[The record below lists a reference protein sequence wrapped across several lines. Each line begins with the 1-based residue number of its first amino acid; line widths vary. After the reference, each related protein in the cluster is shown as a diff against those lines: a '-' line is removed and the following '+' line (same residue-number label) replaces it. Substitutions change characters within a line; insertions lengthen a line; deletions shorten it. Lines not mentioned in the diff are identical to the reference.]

1 MQEWINPVE
10 QVTFTSKGLFDEDA
24 KFSQNDVIGYTSK
37 SKQFRDWLRGAR
49 YSAVTETGAAASKL
63 ILMEDLPNHKAEEF
77 HEILQN
83 FTRQRCPIPI
93 VIIISESASAK
104 KTGSIRQI
112 FPPESMERLGIQS
125 IVFNPVTS
133 ANMVKALT
141 RIAVVEA
148 QGERRFSV
156 PDKIALESLAESAGG
171 DIRAAINAL
180 QFSCLNDNVDLREAF
195 HSTNKVSK
203 AKPVRGKSKSIKAS
217 SEFSKIGG
225 KDQSLVMFHALGKVL
240 YAKREEELEPATLPS
255 HLSRHSRRT
264 LISNPDEVIDKT
276 TLSPD
281 AFNCFLHHNFPP
293 FYSKLEDASRV
304 SEYFSTSDLLLREW
318 GPAGK
323 ISLSELVEL

>member
-1 MQEWINPVE
+1 ME

-49 YSAVTETGAAASKL
+49 YSAVTETGGAASKL

-83 FTRQRCPIPI
+83 FTKQRCRIPI

-112 FPPESMERLGIQS
+112 FPPESMERLGIHS
-125 IVFNPVTS
+125 IVFNPLTS

-141 RIAVVEA
+141 RIAAVEA

-156 PDKIALESLAESAGG
+156 PDKVALESLAESAGG

-203 AKPVRGKSKSIKAS
+203 AKPVKGKSKSSKAGG
-217 SEFSKIGG
+217 EFSKIGG

-240 YAKREEELEPATLPS
+240 YAKRGEELETTTLPS
-255 HLSRHSRRT
+255 HLSRHSRRN

-323 ISLSELVEL
+323 ISLSEFVEL